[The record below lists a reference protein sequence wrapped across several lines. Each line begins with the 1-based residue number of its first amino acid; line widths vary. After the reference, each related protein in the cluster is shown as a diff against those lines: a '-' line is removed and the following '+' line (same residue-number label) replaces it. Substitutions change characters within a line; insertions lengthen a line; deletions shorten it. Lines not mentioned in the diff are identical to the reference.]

1 MKKLIL
7 VLASTALV
15 GSAFGKLDR
24 IYSTNST
31 WQVETIITNTGFS
44 DITVDPAG
52 AIYMARSDAGLGRA
66 YRSGGTG
73 AWVAQPDME
82 NSLGNTGTGTYTA
95 IDAFGDPNYTFQID
109 AAGLERTFY
118 SNSTTNW
125 VNEEIQTGSWT
136 AVSVDHANKNFHL
149 TFLAKP
155 AGGLDRHLWSSGW
168 QLNPDIGWA
177 NGASNLYLDVECKP
191 GSANRVYVA
200 GPAGLEEIYYFGGA
214 WTHTPVITGTS
225 LTCLAHDEASVWK
238 MFAAKADGGL
248 MHTYNTGPGT
258 WFVENLPA
266 EAGTNTYVDIA
277 ANPSEANSLFLIN
290 SAGGLEKS
298 WWLGSGLGWDN
309 EVIVADG
316 GYVALAVYTNL
327 NEVYAITGVSDLY
340 AIWKEGYGVTNSL
353 TDDDG
358 DGLDNLTEYGLGG
371 DPTNALDRGY
381 ATATLTDGVAM
392 NYVYP
397 MLSASNR
404 GIAYSLETTDN
415 LITGTWTNS
424 DYSVSGTNENGY
436 ASGFDAVTNQLS
448 TTVKDKQFIRLKIE
462 EL

>member
-1 MKKLIL
+1 MGKLIL
-7 VLASTALV
+7 ILAGVALV
-15 GSAFGKLDR
+15 GTASGKLDW
-24 IYSTNST
+24 ISSTNST
-31 WQVETIITNTGFS
+31 WQTETIITNTGFR

-52 AIYMARSDAGLGRA
+52 TIYMARSDAGLGRA

-73 AWVAQPDME
+73 AWVAQPDM
-82 NSLGNTGTGTYTA
+82 SIHGDIGTGTYTA

-118 SNSTTNW
+118 SKSTTNW
-125 VNEEIQTGSWT
+125 VNEEVQTGSWT
-136 AVSVDHANKNFHL
+136 AVSVDHANKGSHL

-168 QLNPDIGWA
+168 TLNPDVGWA
-177 NGASNLYLDVECKP
+177 NGASNLYVDVECKP
-191 GSANRVYVA
+191 GHANRVYVA
-200 GPAGLEEIYYFGGA
+200 GPAGLEEIYYSGG
-214 WTHTPVITGTS
+214 WTQTPVITGTS
-225 LTCLAHDEASVWK
+225 LTCLTHDEASSWK

-266 EAGTNTYVDIA
+266 DAGTNIYIDIV

-290 SAGGLEKS
+290 SDGGLEKS

-316 GYVALAVYTNL
+316 GYVALATFTNA
-327 NEVYAITGVSDLY
+327 NEVYAISDVSDLY
-340 AIWKEGYGVTNSL
+340 AIWKQDYGVTNSL
-353 TDDDG
+353 VDADG

-381 ATATLTDGVAM
+381 ATTTLTEGAAM
-392 NYVYP
+392 SYVYP
-397 MLSASNR
+397 MLSAPNS
-404 GIAYSLETTDN
+404 GISYSLEITDN
-415 LITGTWTNS
+415 LISGTWTN
-424 DYSVSGTNENGY
+424 DGYSVSGTNENGY
-436 ASGFDAVTNQLS
+436 AAGFDAVTNQLS
-448 TTVKDKQFIRLKIE
+448 TAVKDEQFIRLRIE